1 MAKTFKREERYIV
14 IKRKHLTNGHEAF
27 IRGYLDQIGVGITEC
42 AVIEADGPEYETVW
56 RMIEARVYASSPD
69 AQCPQSPTGRHIVD
83 TSMESGPNNC
93 FHCDKPMEN
102 HDAS

>member
-1 MAKTFKREERYIV
+1 MVEPFQREERYIV
-14 IKRKHLTNGHEAF
+14 IKRKHLSAIQETVLRAHMA
-27 IRGYLDQIGVGITEC
+27 RLQIGTVAG
-42 AVIEADGPEYETVW
+42 AVVEADWPEYEVVW
-56 RMIEARVYASSPD
+56 RMIEARVYASSPT